1 MTAFMGNDRLA
12 TAGNCRD
19 VHAFLFLLLTL
30 AGGPLAAQDR
40 GVQGVTTTPTDEI
53 AQAEEAAL
61 PGLAIYGGLALTSNY
76 VSDGVTQTED
86 GPALQGYL
94 ELEASGFYAGL
105 WSSNVS
111 FEGLDDSVE
120 VDLYLGYRG
129 ETPGGLAY
137 DLGYYR
143 YYYNDTGDCCGE
155 AIAVLSGQATDRLA
169 LEGQLTYDPEFGDW
183 SAEVSPEFA
192 ISDAWNA
199 SGTLGYKHSLDGAYG
214 DLGVTYSLN
223 DTANLDFRYADAEGQ
238 GNDGIF
244 FVTLS
249 LDTTLLGQ

>member
-1 MTAFMGNDRLA
+1 MFQRTACILAPPCRLA
-12 TAGNCRD
+12 HGQLALI
-19 VHAFLFLLLTL
+19 AFLAV
-30 AGGPLAAQDR
+30 AGCPLAAQDR
-40 GVQGVTTTPTDEI
+40 GVQGVTATPSDEI
-53 AQAEEAAL
+53 AQADEAGL

-94 ELEASGFYAGL
+94 ELEASGFYAGF
-105 WSSNVS
+105 WSSNVE
-111 FEGLDDSVE
+111 FEGVDDSVE
-120 VDLYLGYRG
+120 LDLYLGYRG

-169 LEGQLTYDPEFGDW
+169 LEGQLTYDPEFDDY
-183 SAEVSPEFA
+183 SVEVSPEFA
-192 ISDAWNA
+192 ITDAWSA

-223 DTANLDFRYADAEGQ
+223 DTASLDFRYADAEGQ

-249 LDTTLLGQ
+249 LDATLLGK